1 MIQLNLY
8 ALLLFIGLT
17 VSCGNSHDHKHS
29 SAEKEK
35 SVTQH
40 QPETSGIN
48 TEIELSLNNGAK
60 WKSDEPTFRSMSLME
75 ATLKD
80 FSRNNSDPSEAE
92 YQELGTALSG
102 ITQEIINKCSM
113 KGEAHEQLHNVLVPM
128 LSNVGNIKN
137 AGDKATGK
145 SNVEALND
153 ALILFFEHFE
163 L

>member
-1 MIQLNLY
+1 MKLIHLF
-8 ALLLFIGLT
+8 ALMLFIGLT

-35 SVTQH
+35 SVEQH
-40 QPETSGIN
+40 QPEASKSN

-60 WKSDEPTFRSMSLME
+60 WKSDEPTYRSMSLME
-75 ATLKD
+75 AKLAD
-80 FSRNNSDPSEAE
+80 FTKNNSEPSKAK

-113 KGEAHEQLHNVLVPM
+113 KGEAHEQLHNVLIPM

-137 AGDKATGK
+137 AGDKTTGK
-145 SNVEALND
+145 LNVKALND

>member
-1 MIQLNLY
+1 MKLINLY
-8 ALLLFIGLT
+8 ALIFFIGLT

-29 SAEKEK
+29 SDEKEE
-35 SVTQH
+35 SVDHH
-40 QPETSGIN
+40 QSETSESK
-48 TEIELSLNNGAK
+48 TEIKMSLNNGNK
-60 WKSDEPTFRSMSLME
+60 WNSDEPTYRSMSLME
-75 ATLKD
+75 AKLAD
-80 FSRNNSDPSEAE
+80 FTKNNSEPSPAK

-137 AGDKATGK
+137 AGDTTTGK

>member
-1 MIQLNLY
+1 MKLINLY
-8 ALLLFIGLT
+8 ALIFFIGLT
-17 VSCGNSHDHKHS
+17 VSCGNSHDQKHS

-35 SVTQH
+35 SIVQH
-40 QPETSGIN
+40 QQEDSVSKTK
-48 TEIELSLNNGAK
+48 IELSLNNGAK
-60 WKSDEPTFRSMSLME
+60 WKSDEPTYRSMSLME
-75 ATLKD
+75 AKLAD
-80 FSRNNSDPSEAE
+80 FTKNNSEPSPAK

-137 AGDKATGK
+137 AEDKTTGK
-145 SNVEALND
+145 LNVEALND
-153 ALILFFEHFE
+153 ALSLFFEYFE

>member
-1 MIQLNLY
+1 MKQIHLY
-8 ALLLFIGLT
+8 ALMLFIGLT

-29 SAEKEK
+29 SDEKKE
-35 SVTQH
+35 SVDHH
-40 QPETSGIN
+40 QQESSESK
-48 TEIELSLNNGAK
+48 TEIEMSLNNGNK
-60 WKSDEPTFRSMSLME
+60 WKSDEPTYTSMRLME
-75 ATLKD
+75 VKLND
-80 FSRNNSDPSEAE
+80 FTEKNSDPGKAE

-128 LSNVGNIKN
+128 LSNVGNVKN
-137 AGDKATGK
+137 ATDKATGK
-145 SNVEALND
+145 SNVKALND

>member
-1 MIQLNLY
+1 MKLINLY
-8 ALLLFIGLT
+8 ALMLFIGLT

-29 SAEKEK
+29 SDEKEK
-35 SVTQH
+35 SVEQH
-40 QPETSGIN
+40 QPDASKSK
-48 TEIELSLNNGAK
+48 TEIELSLNNGTK
-60 WKSDEPTFRSMSLME
+60 WKSDEPTYTSMRLME
-75 ATLKD
+75 VTLND
-80 FSRNNSDPSEAE
+80 FTGNNSEPGKAE

-137 AGDKATGK
+137 TTDKAAVK